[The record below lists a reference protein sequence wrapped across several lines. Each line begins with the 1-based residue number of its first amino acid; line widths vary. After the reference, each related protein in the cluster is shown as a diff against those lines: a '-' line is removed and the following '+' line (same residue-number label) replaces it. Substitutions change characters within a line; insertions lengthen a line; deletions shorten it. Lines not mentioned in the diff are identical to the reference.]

1 MTLNVVKNR
10 KGSALLVALL
20 VMGVL
25 MAISLALSSLILREI
40 RSTKETIDSGRA
52 YYAAESGIEKALYGL
67 HNNLPGWET
76 KEKKFVPL
84 KISDD
89 NQTVAEYRVD
99 NTCSA
104 YPCLDGSYD
113 KSTAP
118 SDDYTVYY
126 DVLDLNESIT
136 IPLFNGN
143 VPVQD
148 FTVEFFPN
156 FSIDNFDPKIKKQL
170 GNNLSSW
177 DILRWKIFGI
187 YRSDAVQK
195 VTESISDFTASANLS
210 PSLSTNAKQPSWFGT
225 DNCSQMSDRYQPEIT
240 CIPYGGV
247 PDEIKIGAE
256 ESKSFIGICT
266 NKEAREYYLYN
277 GTRELDPENIQ
288 ACYSIKQFLLNH
300 DYNYL
305 TLTNMMN
312 PSVFDPGLTAEQKQI
327 LSKIYFRVELG
338 AGKTVREYADLSANG
353 YSGNSKQ
360 SINVKVKRGSFM
372 PVFNFSLYSTK

>member
-1 MTLNVVKNR
+1 
-10 KGSALLVALL
+10 
-20 VMGVL
+20 

-52 YYAAESGIEKALYGL
+52 YYAAESGIEKALHGL

-76 KEKKFVPL
+76 QDKKYVPS

-143 VPVQD
+143 ISVQD
-148 FTVEFFPN
+148 FTVEFYPN
-156 FSIDNFDPKIKKQL
+156 FSIDNFDPKVKKQL

-187 YRSDAVQK
+187 YRSNSDPK

-210 PSLSTNAKQPSWFGT
+210 SSLSTNAKFPSWFGT
-225 DNCSQMSDRYQPEIT
+225 DNCSAMSNRYTTEIK
-240 CIPYGGV
+240 CLPYGGA

-256 ESKSFIGICT
+256 ESKSFTGICENT
-266 NKEAREYYLYN
+266 KAREYYLYN

-288 ACYSIKQFLLNH
+288 ACYPIEQFLTKH

-327 LSKIYFRVELG
+327 LSKIYYRVELG